1 MEDDSAS
8 LLTSPIVERGSGDVL
23 SDPVSTEG
31 AEGDSQAAM
40 EVDSTDSTPEED
52 DASGKEKPS
61 AVDAMPTGL
70 KADSSDDVS
79 KDTADTSAESTIK
92 DDPVKEED
100 KMEVEDDAPVAV
112 EEVVPPPVSQTH
124 HDSRHTLVG
133 DGVCASVVCDSCS
146 GVCVGWGPRRRR
158 S

>member
-112 EEVVPPPVSQTH
+112 EEPPPVSQTH
-124 HDSRHTLVG
+124 HGSRHTLVG
-133 DGVCASVVCDSCS
+133 DGVCASVVCDSVV
-146 GVCVGWGPRRRR
+146 GRVC
-158 S
+158 